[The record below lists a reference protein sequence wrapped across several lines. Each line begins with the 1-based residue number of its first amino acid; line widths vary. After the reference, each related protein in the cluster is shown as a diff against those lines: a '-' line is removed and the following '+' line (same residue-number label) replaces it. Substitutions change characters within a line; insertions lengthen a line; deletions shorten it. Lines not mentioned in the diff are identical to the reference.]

1 MGVARGHLPVQKQG
15 APLPALL
22 AGDTG
27 SPSVDISQLNG
38 VHTFW
43 SAMLSMPQTIP
54 THLLLDL
61 LDRVGDEDQA
71 VEVGLDKHVADREFD
86 QGYV

>member
-1 MGVARGHLPVQKQG
+1 
-15 APLPALL
+15 
-22 AGDTG
+22 
-27 SPSVDISQLNG
+27 
-38 VHTFW
+38 
-43 SAMLSMPQTIP
+43 MLSMPQTIP